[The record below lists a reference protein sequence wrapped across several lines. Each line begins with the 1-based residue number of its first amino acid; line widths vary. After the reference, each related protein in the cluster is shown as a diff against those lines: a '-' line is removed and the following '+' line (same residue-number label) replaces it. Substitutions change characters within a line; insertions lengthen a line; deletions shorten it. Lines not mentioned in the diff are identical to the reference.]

1 MRTQINSLLLST
13 VYIGVTGHERIL
25 CQVARLW
32 QLLVRHLQSIA
43 TTTFKCFLIYCSN
56 LIAQFICSFFLSL
69 LFSIIVNAACF
80 NHRRL
85 YLWNTSGCIYTKY
98 LSITHLLRNSLST
111 LYNHWL
117 PLKPLTCWLS
127 TCIEH
132 QNTVTLHTNWSLTG
146 STSYCSAVHVHLS
159 TSYCSAVH
167 LSVVTYTQN
176 TRGYYWSAGGADHK
190 HSQISIG
197 WVIQLTLTLPTD
209 T

>member
-117 PLKPLTCWLS
+117 PIKPLTCWLS

-132 QNTVTLHTNWSLTG
+132 QDTVTLHTNWSLTG

-176 TRGYYWSAGGADHK
+176 KRVLLISRGCRS

-197 WVIQLTLTLPTD
+197 WVIQLTLTLPSD

>member
-85 YLWNTSGCIYTKY
+85 YPWNTSGCIYTKY

-132 QNTVTLHTNWSLTG
+132 QDTVTLHTNWSLTG
-146 STSYCSAVHVHLS
+146 STSYCSAVH
-159 TSYCSAVH
+159 
-167 LSVVTYTQN
+167 LSVESIHIITHK
-176 TRGYYWSAGGADHK
+176 TRGYHWPAGGADHK
-190 HSQISIG
+190 HSQGYTVNPHTTQWHLAECYTTSFI
-197 WVIQLTLTLPTD
+197 P
-209 T
+209 